1 MKLKNLVLLTLLIV
15 FGLASLIIFL
25 TVPAERM
32 DTNVF
37 WLAFVFSVPV
47 NFLAS
52 VGLTLWAFA
61 KTPAEFVRPPAA
73 FSITAIFSPA
83 LLIAG
88 LIFVYAN
95 VVSVVWPI
103 IVFATIM
110 VAYFV
115 LALYVTSTANYITS
129 TEKQVQK
136 KRLFIKLLEADVLD
150 CAAKSTN
157 PVTKAALTT
166 LAESIRYSDPMS
178 HASLA
183 PIENDISALVYEM
196 SAFLSSAP
204 AADMTEKISRAQA
217 LLSSRNNRC
226 LMLK

>member
-1 MKLKNLVLLTLLIV
+1 M
-15 FGLASLIIFL
+15 
-25 TVPAERM
+25 
-32 DTNVF
+32 
-37 WLAFVFSVPV
+37 
-47 NFLAS
+47 
-52 VGLTLWAFA
+52 
-61 KTPAEFVRPPAA
+61 
-73 FSITAIFSPA
+73 
-83 LLIAG
+83 
-88 LIFVYAN
+88 
-95 VVSVVWPI
+95 VWPI